1 MQGSLYG
8 DHINFPSSSLNDLT
22 WPAGAPGAAALCL
35 AVGVLA
41 ADVAGA
47 RVERAP
53 AVRVALVLRRA
64 RAVGAPVAVVA
75 LSVDAA
81 RARVKA
87 RVQRAP
93 VDAVALV
100 AGPATRNVTGRF
112 GSQTLQTVIISD
124 RLNILLHTNFPKGA
138 V

>member
-1 MQGSLYG
+1 ME
-8 DHINFPSSSLNDLT
+8 ILT
-22 WPAGAPGAAALCL
+22 WPAGAPGAAALRL

-47 RVERAP
+47 RVEGAP

-64 RAVGAPVAVVA
+64 RAVGAAVAVVA
-75 LSVDAA
+75 LGVDAA
-81 RARVKA
+81 RARVQA

-100 AGPATRNVTGRF
+100 AGPATYFVT
-112 GSQTLQTVIISD
+112 QPALNTELESD
-124 RLNILLHTNFPKGA
+124 THSREKYPLF
-138 V
+138 

>member
-1 MQGSLYG
+1 MLYG
-8 DHINFPSSSLNDLT
+8 DKIHFPLALIEILT

-47 RVERAP
+47 RVEGAP
-53 AVRVALVLRRA
+53 PVRVALVLRRA
-64 RAVGAPVAVVA
+64 RAVGAAVAVVA
-75 LSVDAA
+75 LGVDAA
-81 RARVKA
+81 RARVQA